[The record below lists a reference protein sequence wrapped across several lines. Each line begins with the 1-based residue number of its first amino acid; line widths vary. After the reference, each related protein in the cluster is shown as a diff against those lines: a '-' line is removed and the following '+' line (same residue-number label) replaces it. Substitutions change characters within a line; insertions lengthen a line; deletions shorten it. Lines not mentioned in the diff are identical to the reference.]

1 VPVPS
6 EISQLFERRLR
17 SHECPVPNRRVL
29 SGCLSKFNDGGMI
42 CQFNWDDMRRTLTLR
57 LPTAVTVTDD
67 STGESLGRRQRE
79 LSFEMERV
87 RRGFAS

>member
-1 VPVPS
+1 
-6 EISQLFERRLR
+6 
-17 SHECPVPNRRVL
+17 
-29 SGCLSKFNDGGMI
+29 MI

-87 RRGFAS
+87 RRGFASPERASHDGDGLSPRRCHPTSRRVCRRLPWRLA